1 MADMVPSEARGS
13 YMAINGMVFQVA
25 KMNGA
30 LGVML
35 GSFIASWGMSA
46 QYFIVG
52 MSSILLFMKAIGKEK
67 YQDERNVSKIG

>member
-1 MADMVPSEARGS
+1 MYVPVCQSIMADMVSDEARGS

-35 GSFIASWGMSA
+35 VSFICILGYECSVLYCWYE
-46 QYFIVG
+46 QY
-52 MSSILLFMKAIGKEK
+52 
-67 YQDERNVSKIG
+67 